1 MEFLKKLYY
10 WCAANIKYGNFILG
24 VMLLINMCFELYL
37 QSKID
42 IIVNAYTYI
51 QYCDRIGGAIVFM
64 LVWNLVVFRENT
76 EQNSK
81 DKNK

>member
-1 MEFLKKLYY
+1 
-10 WCAANIKYGNFILG
+10 
-24 VMLLINMCFELYL
+24 MLLINMCFELYL